1 VDLGLVVAH
10 GRTSFLGGSRLIGR
24 IKYSGHTRRSMSVR
38 GRVVVVAVVDLVDFR
53 LWILP
58 VVSSR
63 MRSIRMGFNAVLRF
77 ITFRTRSGPPLHL
90 STSSDPG
97 RHIARG

>member
-1 VDLGLVVAH
+1 
-10 GRTSFLGGSRLIGR
+10 
-24 IKYSGHTRRSMSVR
+24 MSVR
-38 GRVVVVAVVDLVDFR
+38 GHVVVVAVVDLVDFR

-63 MRSIRMGFNAVLRF
+63 MRSIRMEVDAVLRF
-77 ITFRTRSGPPLHL
+77 TTLRTRSGPPLHL

>member
-1 VDLGLVVAH
+1 MDLGLVVVH

-63 MRSIRMGFNAVLRF
+63 MRSIRMGFNAVCV
-77 ITFRTRSGPPLHL
+77 S
-90 STSSDPG
+90 
-97 RHIARG
+97 